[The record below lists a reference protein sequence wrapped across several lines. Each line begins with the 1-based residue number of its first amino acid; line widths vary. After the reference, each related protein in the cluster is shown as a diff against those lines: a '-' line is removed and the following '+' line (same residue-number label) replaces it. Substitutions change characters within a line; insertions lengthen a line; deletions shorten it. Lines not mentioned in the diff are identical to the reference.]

1 MTLDSNFDA
10 KKLPLVSI
18 VKILPK
24 ISQQALFA
32 YKRCYIG
39 ISLENPVFEGN
50 TLRALLF
57 WSLQRF
63 DETLVII
70 GDYLCRY
77 NEKML
82 SGCDSKKASQ
92 KAQSLGDSFLL
103 QTKELFG
110 TLPHKKIHLTRWKEH
125 LQSKEYKESEII
137 LKKLFESDS
146 DFRASVERD
155 AFDFIQRQ
163 KKKNQKPLVDIEE
176 AIELC
181 CQYLLEEIGVFS
193 ALSQQGWHVELYPG
207 SELHVLVEVA
217 KGKYT
222 AVPKGLQ
229 ERISVELK
237 ISSESPH

>member
-1 MTLDSNFDA
+1 MTLDSNFDTE
-10 KKLPLVSI
+10 KLPLVSI

-24 ISQQALFA
+24 IAQQALFA

-39 ISLENPVFEGN
+39 ISLENLIFQGN
-50 TLRALLF
+50 SLRALLF

-63 DETLVII
+63 EETMVIV
-70 GDYLCRY
+70 GDYLCRF

-82 SGCDSKKASQ
+82 SGYDAKQASQ

-103 QTKELFG
+103 QTKELFDK
-110 TLPHKKIHLTRWKEH
+110 LPNKKIHLTRWKEH
-125 LQSKEYKESEII
+125 LQSKEYKESKTII
-137 LKKLFESDS
+137 KKLFESDS

-155 AFDFIQRQ
+155 AFDFVKRQ
-163 KKKNQKPLVDIEE
+163 KRRSQKLAVDMEE

-193 ALSQQGWHVELYPG
+193 ALSQQGWCVELYPG
-207 SELHVLVEVA
+207 SELHALVEVA
-217 KGKYT
+217 KEKYI
-222 AVPKGLQ
+222 AVPTGLKK
-229 ERISVELK
+229 RISVELK